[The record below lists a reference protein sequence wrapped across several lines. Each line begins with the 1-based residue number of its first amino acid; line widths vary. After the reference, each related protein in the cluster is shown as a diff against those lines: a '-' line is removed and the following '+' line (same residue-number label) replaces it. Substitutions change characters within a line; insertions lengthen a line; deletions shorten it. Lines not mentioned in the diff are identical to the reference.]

1 MDIQSLE
8 KKLVGINKKL
18 EAVLH
23 QSGYLDTDDLL
34 LVKYDTESP
43 NDIFLYETYMGIFH
57 I

>member
-1 MDIQSLE
+1 MDIQTLE

-34 LVKYDTESP
+34 LIKYDTDSP
-43 NDIFLYETYMGIFH
+43 NDIFI
-57 I
+57 